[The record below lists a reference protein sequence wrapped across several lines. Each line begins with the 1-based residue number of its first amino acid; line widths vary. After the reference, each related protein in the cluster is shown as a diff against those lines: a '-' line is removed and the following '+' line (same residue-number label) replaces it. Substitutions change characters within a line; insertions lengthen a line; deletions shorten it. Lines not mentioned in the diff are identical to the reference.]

1 MTTGREEESAF
12 DTVHQSRE
20 FEVFLRILAPLASP
34 WSRVAAFLQA
44 SPGVVLGPLGAVT
57 IRHSKSSIHLKPS
70 SLGKLL
76 QSSNIAALLA
86 QARVSAAPSSQS
98 TPPCP
103 LEAI

>member
-12 DTVHQSRE
+12 DSVHQSRE
-20 FEVFLRILAPLASP
+20 FEVFLRILARLPIR

-44 SPGVVLGPLGAVT
+44 SPGVVLGLLGAVT
-57 IRHSKSSIHLKPS
+57 IRKAGHSKSSIH
-70 SLGKLL
+70 
-76 QSSNIAALLA
+76 A

-98 TPPCP
+98 TLPCP